1 MNTRWMT
8 FSVMA
13 MTICVAAVGSRVQAA
28 PADVHVDVT
37 VTLPEGETADSVKVE
52 FPKLKFNKRV
62 LMSYTMD
69 DGVAGAYDRIFTVIN
84 KKWNDTLDF
93 CHQGVPPSTGSMF
106 EKTLGYTDGTGIEK
120 RFTAGVAI
128 WPQAGNTYMA
138 NFMRKEKP
146 PADWRD
152 PYLKWYEIPLL
163 LDFGF
168 SVYEH
173 NTGTDDPKDVA
184 KIAAGFVRC
193 QEITRK
199 ELNGRGFKVLMEPD
213 GNYAYCEAAKL
224 YPPIK
229 MTCNQGRGN
238 SKMHHPL
245 TDEVEFDKTVIQ
257 RRFLT
262 TKTPEEELAYCRKNH
277 DDANPVWYHL
287 STHRPGPFLQKLLRM
302 INDAFGK
309 DGVDDIWFAT
319 CDEYYEYVF
328 MRKHTSIKVKP
339 EGRQL
344 TVSLTIPQG
353 EDFYYNDLSLLV
365 SGIKAPGQVAVSA
378 GTNVNA
384 LSWAK
389 AGEVLLVNV
398 GFNPL
403 VLDRA
408 QRYTARFEGSRLEGD
423 REDALYFVSQ
433 LRKDLQAPYRSRI
446 EAVALRKPLM
456 IEEMSVGKGEGKGHA
471 WTFPIAFKSNRVPTE
486 YKALDHRDH
495 IGEKWAL
502 YQAGQPAELK
512 IRSLSTNETQTVFF
526 IIRDEEN
533 TSAMMA
539 KQILMSEHK

>member
-1 MNTRWMT
+1 MNTRWMQIR
-8 FSVMA
+8 VMA
-13 MTICVAAVGSRVQAA
+13 MTLCSAALANLAWAA
-28 PADVHVDVT
+28 PADVHVDLT
-37 VTLPEGETADSVKVE
+37 ITLPEGETADSVKVE

-69 DGVAGAYDRIFTVIN
+69 DGVAGAYCRIFTAIN
-84 KKWNDTLDF
+84 KKWDDTLNF
-93 CHQGVPPSTGSMF
+93 CHQGVSPSTGSMF

-120 RFTAGVAI
+120 RFAAGVAI
-128 WPQAGNTYMA
+128 WPQAGNKQMA
-138 NFMRKEKP
+138 NFMLKEKP

-173 NTGTDDPKDVA
+173 NTATDDPKDVA
-184 KIAAGFVRC
+184 KIAAGFVHC

-213 GNYAYCEAAKL
+213 GNYAYCEASLL

-238 SKMHHPL
+238 SRIHHPL
-245 TDEVEFDKTVIQ
+245 TDEVEFEKTVIQ
-257 RRFLT
+257 RRFPT
-262 TKTPEEELAYCRKNH
+262 EKTPEEELAYCRKNH
-277 DDANPVWYHL
+277 DDANPAWYHL
-287 STHRPGPFLQKLLRM
+287 STHRPGQFMQDVLRM

-328 MRKHTSIKVKP
+328 MRKHAAITVKP
-339 EGRQL
+339 KGRQVS
-344 TVSLTIPQG
+344 VSLTIPQG

-365 SGIKAPGQVAVSA
+365 SGIKAPGRTDVSA
-378 GTNVNA
+378 GSNVNA

-389 AGEVLLVNV
+389 AGEALLVNV

-403 VLDRA
+403 VLERA
-408 QRYTARFEGSRLEGD
+408 QRYTTRFEGSRLEGD

-433 LRKDLQAPYRSRI
+433 LRKELQPPYRSRI
-446 EAVALRKPLM
+446 ETVTLRAPLI
-456 IEEMSVGKGEGKGHA
+456 IEEMSVGKGVGKGPA
-471 WTFPIAFKSNRVPTE
+471 WTFPISFKSNRVPTE

-495 IGEKWAL
+495 TLEKWSSF
-502 YQAGQPAELK
+502 QAGQPAELK
-512 IRSLSTNETQTVFF
+512 IRSMSTNEAQTVYF

-533 TSAMMA
+533 TSEMMA
-539 KQILMSEHK
+539 KQILMSEHR